1 MTRSNATTGPRMTL
15 VVTDNERAIA
25 KQVKEDFKHILK
37 KLDKAVRSITDLRDA
52 MVEERPSKEDLKS
65 KYRGRLLRY
74 KRKIRNVFNDFLSS
88 VKHSLEKVSKISD
101 PDMIRLRE
109 IVIAEIGELSDGAEA
124 IMDLLGETDRESFT
138 KTVEQVA
145 GQVEKRKRSIVDVID
160 NQLFNHIDHDILGK
174 MKISDLQFRMRRRA
188 RIIKQLVR
196 DNNNV

>member
-1 MTRSNATTGPRMTL
+1 MS
-15 VVTDNERAIA
+15 DNYNST
-25 KQVKEDFKHILK
+25 KD
-37 KLDKAVRSITDLRDA
+37 
-52 MVEERPSKEDLKS
+52 DLKS

-74 KRKIRNVFNDFLSS
+74 KRKIRTVFNEFLSS
-88 VKHSLEKVSKISD
+88 VKSSLEKIAEISD

-124 IMDLLGETDRESFT
+124 IIDLLGETDREGFT
-138 KTVEQVA
+138 KTIEQVA
-145 GQVEKRKRSIVDVID
+145 SQVEKRQKSIIDVID

-196 DNNNV
+196 ANNV